1 LLSSS
6 VFEVPQFQRE
16 YSWQEDEVSD
26 FWNDLSNGIES
37 DSYFLGLIILTDEG
51 ERKHVVDG
59 QQRLITLTCD
69 SLGALVSAM
78 KPDTTATELQNTA
91 IGLDA
96 SVFLRVAS
104 HAKSADIIDYLGSRH
119 AGPLVLPGQAIQ
131 EFWNNQ
137 LQVVD
142 TVAASLR
149 RQFDTFKGSLS
160 KVDRNFG
167 SYVGQIDALLDQF
180 SAEHGHVYD
189 EATVRKTLS
198 LFEVLAKKA
207 SVTYA
212 PRTMFHDIG
221 MLRKKTKTPPGFRD
235 DGDGD
240 FFIWV
245 DLLTGLLE
253 AQANGE
259 KYGRVV
265 FISLDKKVDWSRAGM
280 AHPILVAEVRALLN
294 VPFEIWTIDKL
305 AAEIA
310 AVA

>member
-1 LLSSS
+1 MNLA
-6 VFEVPQFQRE
+6 
-16 YSWQEDEVSD
+16 
-26 FWNDLSNGIES
+26 
-37 DSYFLGLIILTDEG
+37 
-51 ERKHVVDG
+51 ERQK
-59 QQRLITLTCD
+59 RLIDVLDRQVPCD

-78 KPDTTATELQNTA
+78 KPDAAKVGLQNTA

-104 HAKSADIIDYLGSRH
+104 HSKSADIIDYLGSRH
-119 AGPLVLPGQAIQ
+119 SAPLVLPGQAVQ

-149 RQFDTFKGSLS
+149 RQFDTFKGAVSR
-160 KVDRNFG
+160 VDRNFG
-167 SYVGQIDALLDQF
+167 TYVDQIDVLLDQF

-198 LFEVLAKKA
+198 LFEVLSKKA

-212 PRTMFHDIG
+212 PRAMFHEIA

-253 AQANGE
+253 AQVKGE
-259 KYGRVV
+259 TYGKVV
-265 FISLDKKVDWSRAGM
+265 LISLDKKIDWSRAGM
-280 AHPILVAEVRALLN
+280 AHPILVAEVWTLLN
-294 VPFEIWTIDKL
+294 VPFEIWTIDRL
-305 AAEIA
+305 ADEIA
-310 AVA
+310 AVP

>member
-1 LLSSS
+1 MKAES
-6 VFEVPQFQRE
+6 VA
-16 YSWQEDEVSD
+16 
-26 FWNDLSNGIES
+26 I
-37 DSYFLGLIILTDEG
+37 
-51 ERKHVVDG
+51 
-59 QQRLITLTCD
+59 
-69 SLGALVSAM
+69 ALQ
-78 KPDTTATELQNTA
+78 DTA

-96 SVFLRVAS
+96 NVFLRLAG
-104 HAKSADIIDYLGSRH
+104 HPKSVDIIDYLGSRH
-119 AGPLVLPGQAIQ
+119 TAPLVLPGQAIQ

-149 RQFDTFKGSLS
+149 RQFDTFKGSLG
-160 KVDRNFG
+160 KVDKNFG
-167 SYVGQIDALLDQF
+167 SYVAQIDALLEQF
-180 SAEHGHVYD
+180 STEHGHVYD
-189 EATVRKTLS
+189 EGIVRKTLS
-198 LFEVLAKKA
+198 LLDVLAKKA

-212 PRTMFHDIG
+212 PRALFYEIG

-245 DLLTGLLE
+245 DLLTGLME
-253 AQANGE
+253 AQASGE
-259 KYGRVV
+259 KYERVALV
-265 FISLDKKVDWSRAGM
+265 SLDKKIDWSRAGM
-280 AHPILVAEVRALLN
+280 AHPILVAEVRTLLK